1 MVDAEPIVVI
11 STHEAAYCPN
21 FTAYLGSEGGS
32 LEDPEA
38 PNCSVLYKPDE
49 EFNLT
54 AGAQTLE
61 IADFLLKQEQL
72 GAIDENAEMTKQE
85 DYLANKTFDLELN
98 SSE

>member
-54 AGAQTLE
+54 AGA
-61 IADFLLKQEQL
+61 
-72 GAIDENAEMTKQE
+72 
-85 DYLANKTFDLELN
+85 
-98 SSE
+98 